1 MDLKGR
7 KKMPSISKIRLT
19 NVVYEEGLK
28 RYNDEI
34 FRFDGHNGAILLENG
49 GGKTVFIQTVLQ
61 AILPHVDVADRKIKN
76 TLLLENSPAH
86 IAIEWIMND
95 EPRRYVVT
103 AVSLFMTNNGLDS
116 LRYVYEY
123 SANDPNGIEGIPF
136 VREGK
141 DGKRPAERGEMQDYY
156 GHMKEK
162 SFLARTFN
170 TIKEYKTFIEEQY
183 HIISSEWESI
193 VKINSSEGG
202 VEAFFDECKS
212 TNQLFDRL
220 LIPTVE
226 SSIVGHD
233 ANLFADMFEKQHTSF
248 KHYKKLKETIEE
260 NKLIQQELE
269 KYVQTYE
276 QLHKSELTY
285 LKAKQRAKGAW
296 LETLKQKQFCEDER
310 TDIWNKLEEWKNSY
324 DTHNRKSASYEIL
337 VEETLWNEFD
347 HEYKISLARREE
359 KEEELTQQERDYH
372 SLRLAEL
379 KQQRKEHVDR
389 LAYIEDEMK
398 NLDQTEELTYYE
410 DELETAQRALL
421 GCFMEQL
428 DAIEKEEQGLKYELN
443 PIEVRLEQLNKEKE
457 EWRGKER
464 NARDE
469 LSRIKSRIESRTN
482 DLEKLK
488 QQLLANPSQ
497 EHVKEEIEKWIER
510 QQWLDEEIIRL
521 QQEVKQ
527 FNQEEK
533 EAEARKE
540 AYQHDLSS
548 TKIEQEN
555 TAYQLKEIQQEEQTL
570 IKKLASLRPQWAT
583 LESVHANEATIEMRL
598 IEQIEKRTK
607 ERNTLLVRER
617 LAYRFVDD
625 YSEQGTFF
633 GDPFLE
639 QQLKSWKNQFDY
651 LVTGVEYLQSL
662 AEAEC
667 VKKKAFP
674 LWPITLIT
682 TAKSKERLIQKIKQV
697 NDRLQFPIAVI
708 STEEAVYIHDQ
719 QFQHYWIEPRHW
731 DEVIDPTSFHTWK
744 ERIKTSA
751 KETTKLREEKEDE
764 IKVWREVYQ
773 EFKRFIQVHP
783 YEKVENLQKKHAQ
796 LARQI
801 EQLTMTIQKEK
812 ERIDELRMKISNNHS
827 LAHLYREEMR
837 GLEAKIE
844 KGMQYLQYEK
854 EVEEDRKN
862 EKQWQE
868 RLAAIERELKRVE
881 THIRDVI
888 EQKAALDDRIKSL
901 QQKQHYIMENH
912 EYRSLRSLQPIYSG
926 ESEHVIRE
934 KIRELEYKIR
944 KIQTTY
950 GEWKAKHESEK
961 REIDRLTKEIN
972 ELKQEHMDLDEARL
986 FPSDGR
992 QLLQMLKATITSLK
1006 TELRHLNNDVQSKLV
1021 RAERQKGKWES
1032 KLGQFQKDYPNQE
1045 IFQFTESLDEIK
1057 AELQKEK
1064 EDLDKR
1070 KAFLD
1075 QEKERIE
1082 KTMRSIEEAERSLE
1096 RFVEG
1101 HHFNAPHIA
1110 ALPLSPEEK
1119 MEFTYHR
1126 QRFIKAITNE
1136 LQIGKKAVEEM
1147 KSHVERAKRLFR
1159 DFCHHSIKDVKMRQM
1174 ALNGIEHK
1182 ETYEDIID
1190 FKKNMMRSVESA
1202 TNYANEH
1209 IRQKDAELQTF
1220 INHIHSHLRTVVE
1233 ELRQIPKK
1241 TRVKVG
1247 DDWKQIFTFSIPEWE
1262 EEVGKTRIR
1271 DYIEWILQQ
1280 LESDRFMNEHGR
1292 QDDGKVRKEIEM
1304 WLQTKQLLQVVMN
1317 NEAMKVNCRKVTN
1330 DNKVTT
1336 RSYSWEQSN
1345 LWSGGEKWSKNMT
1358 LFLGILNYVAEKKQH
1373 IQPNMKRH
1381 RAVILDNPF
1390 GKASS
1395 DHVLSPVFFIAE
1407 QLGFQIIALTAHAE
1421 GKFLR
1426 DYFPI
1431 IYSCRLRPSS
1441 DANKKVM
1448 TKERWLHY
1456 AYFQD
1461 HEPKTLDRL
1470 GEVEQLE
1477 LF

>member
-1 MDLKGR
+1 
-7 KKMPSISKIRLT
+7 MPSISKIRLT

-76 TLLLENSPAH
+76 TLLLENAPAH

-156 GHMKEK
+156 SHMKEK

-183 HIISSEWESI
+183 LIISSEWESI
-193 VKINSSEGG
+193 VKINSSEGD

-260 NKLIQQELE
+260 NILIQQELE
-269 KYVQTYE
+269 KYVETYE
-276 QLHKSELTY
+276 QLHISEMAY

-296 LETLKQKQFCEDER
+296 IETLKQKQFYKDEQI
-310 TDIWNKLEEWKNSY
+310 DVSKKLEEWKNSF
-324 DTHNRKSASYEIL
+324 DTHGRKSASYEIL
-337 VEETLWNEFD
+337 VEQTLCNELNR
-347 HEYKISLARREE
+347 EYQIALARLKE
-359 KEEELTQQERDYH
+359 KEEEIIQKERNYY
-372 SLRLAEL
+372 SLKLAEL
-379 KQQRKEHVDR
+379 KGQIKEHEDH
-389 LAYIEDEMK
+389 LAYIEAEMK
-398 NLDQTEELTYYE
+398 RLDQADELANYK
-410 DELETAQRALL
+410 DELEIAQRSLL
-421 GCFMEQL
+421 GCFMEML
-428 DAIEKEEQGLKYELN
+428 DAIEKEEQGLQYELN
-443 PIEVRLEQLNKEKE
+443 PVEIRLEQWNKEKE
-457 EWRGKER
+457 KWDGKDR
-464 NARDE
+464 NARDQ
-469 LSRIKSRIESRTN
+469 LSRVKSRIESRTN

-497 EHVKEEIEKWIER
+497 EHVKEEIKKWIER
-510 QQWLDEEIIRL
+510 QQWLDDEIIRL

-527 FNQEEK
+527 LTQEEK
-533 EAEARKE
+533 EAETNKE
-540 AYQHDLSS
+540 AFQHDLSS
-548 TKIEQEN
+548 TKIKQEKA
-555 TAYQLKEIQQEEQTL
+555 AYELKQIQDEEKTL
-570 IKKLASLRPQWAT
+570 INKLSSLRPQWAT
-583 LESVHANEATIEMRL
+583 LESIHTNEATIEMRM

-607 ERNTLLVRER
+607 ERNALLVRER
-617 LAYRFVDD
+617 VAYRFVDD
-625 YSEQGTFF
+625 YSEQEMFF
-633 GDPFLE
+633 GDAFLE

-662 AEAEC
+662 DEEERI
-667 VKKKAFP
+667 KKKAFP
-674 LWPITLIT
+674 LWPITFIT
-682 TAKSKERLIQKIKQV
+682 TDKSKERLIQKIKQV
-697 NDRLQFPIAVI
+697 NDRLQFPIVVI
-708 STEEAVYIHDQ
+708 STEEAVYIHDAPY
-719 QFQHYWIEPRHW
+719 QHNWIEPRHW
-731 DEVIDPTSFHTWK
+731 NESIDPESFHVWK
-744 ERIKTSA
+744 ESIKTGA
-751 KETTKLREEKEDE
+751 KETTKLREKKEDE
-764 IKVWREVYQ
+764 MKAWQDVYQ
-773 EFKRFIQVHP
+773 EFTRFLQSHP
-783 YEKVENLQKKHAQ
+783 YEKVENLRKTHAQ
-796 LARQI
+796 LVRQI
-801 EQLTMTIQKEK
+801 DQLIASIQKEK

-827 LAHLYREEMR
+827 LAHQYREEMR

-854 EVEEDRKN
+854 EVEEERKN
-862 EKQWQE
+862 EKHWQE
-868 RLAAIERELKRVE
+868 EIEAIEREVKRVE
-881 THIRDVI
+881 MHIRDVMD
-888 EQKAALDDRIKSL
+888 QKASLEDRIKSL
-901 QQKQHYIMENH
+901 QQKRHYIMENH
-912 EYRSLRSLQPIYSG
+912 EYQSLRLLQPIYSG
-926 ESEHVIRE
+926 ESEPVIRE
-934 KIRELEYKIR
+934 KIRQLDYKIHQ
-944 KIQTTY
+944 IQTTY
-950 GEWKAKHESEK
+950 GEWKAKQESEQ
-961 REIDRLTKEIN
+961 REIDRLTKEMN
-972 ELKQEHMDLDEARL
+972 ELKQEHSKLDETQP
-986 FPSDGR
+986 FPNDGR
-992 QLLQMLKATITSLK
+992 QLLQRLKTKINSLK
-1006 TELRHLNNDVQSKLV
+1006 EECRHLNDDVQNKLV
-1021 RAERQKGKWES
+1021 QAERQKGKWES
-1032 KLGQFQKDYPNQE
+1032 KLQQFQKDYPNQE
-1045 IFQFTESLDEIK
+1045 MDQFTIPLDEIK
-1057 AELQKEK
+1057 AELHKEK
-1064 EDLDKR
+1064 VDLDKR

-1082 KTMRSIEEAERSLE
+1082 KTLKGIDEAERSLE

-1101 HHFNAPHIA
+1101 HHFNAPNIV
-1110 ALPLSPEEK
+1110 ALLLNSEETL
-1119 MEFTYHR
+1119 EFTYHR
-1126 QRFIKAITNE
+1126 QQFIKVITE
-1136 LQIGKKAVEEM
+1136 DLQTSKKAVEE
-1147 KSHVERAKRLFR
+1147 KKNQVERAKRLFR
-1159 DFCHHSIKDVKMRQM
+1159 DFCNHSIKDVKMRQM

-1182 ETYEDIID
+1182 ETYEEILD

-1209 IRQKDAELQTF
+1209 IRQKDAELQAF
-1220 INHIHSHLRTVVE
+1220 INHIHSHLQTVVE
-1233 ELRQIPKK
+1233 ELKLIPKK
-1241 TRVKVG
+1241 TRVKVE

-1271 DYIEWILQQ
+1271 DHIEWILQQ
-1280 LESDRFMNEHGR
+1280 LESDRFLNENGL

-1317 NEAMKVNCRKVTN
+1317 NEAMKVSCRKVTN

-1336 RSYSWEQSN
+1336 RSYLWEQSN
-1345 LWSGGEKWSKNMT
+1345 HWSGGEKWSKNMT
-1358 LFLGILNYVAEKKQH
+1358 LFLGILNYVAEKKHH
-1373 IQPNMKRH
+1373 IQPKMKRH

-1441 DANKKVM
+1441 DGNKKVM
-1448 TKERWLHY
+1448 TKEKWMHH

-1461 HEPKTLDRL
+1461 HDPKTLDRL

-1477 LF
+1477 LFE

>member
-49 GGKTVFIQTVLQ
+49 GGKTVLIQTVLQ
-61 AILPHVDVADRKIKN
+61 AILPHVEVANRKIKD
-76 TLLLENSPAH
+76 TLQLESAPAH
-86 IAIEWIMND
+86 IAVEWIMND

-103 AVSLFMTNNGLDS
+103 AVSLFITNNGLDS

-123 SANDPNGIEGIPF
+123 NANDPNGMEGIPF

-156 GHMKEK
+156 SYMKEK
-162 SFLARTFN
+162 SFHARTFN
-170 TIKEYKTFIEEQY
+170 TIKEYKTFLEEQY

-220 LIPTVE
+220 LIPIVE
-226 SSIVGHD
+226 NSIVGHD

-248 KHYKKLKETIEE
+248 KQYKKLKETIEE
-260 NKLIQQELE
+260 NKLIQHELE

-276 QLHKSELTY
+276 QFHNSEQTY

-296 LETLKQKQFCEDER
+296 LEVLKQKQACEDER
-310 TDIWNKLEEWKNSY
+310 TEIENKLKEWKNSS
-324 DTHNRKSASYEIL
+324 DAHNRKFASYEIL
-337 VEETLWNEFD
+337 SEQTLWKKFD
-347 HEYKISLARREE
+347 QEYKIALARREE
-359 KEEELTQQERDYH
+359 KGEELTQRERDYY
-372 SLRLAEL
+372 SLKLAGL
-379 KQQRKEHVDR
+379 KAKRKVQEER
-389 LAYIEDEMK
+389 LAYIESEMK
-398 NLDQTEELTYYE
+398 KLDQTEELIHYE
-410 DELETAQRALL
+410 EEFETAQRALL

-443 PIEVRLEQLNKEKE
+443 PIDLRLEQLMKVQKEWNE
-457 EWRGKER
+457 KER
-464 NARDE
+464 NARDQ
-469 LSRIKSRIESRTN
+469 LSAIKSRIESRIN

-488 QQLLANPSQ
+488 QQLLANPYQ
-497 EHVKEEIEKWIER
+497 EHVREEIEKWINR

-527 FNQEEK
+527 LFQKEK

-540 AYQHDLSS
+540 AYQDELSTVQSEQKS
-548 TKIEQEN
+548 TD
-555 TAYQLKEIQQEEQTL
+555 YQLREIQREEEAL
-570 IKKLASLRPQWAT
+570 IQKLASLRPQWAT

-598 IEQIEKRTK
+598 IEQIEKRMK

-617 LAYRFVDD
+617 MAYRFVDD
-625 YSEQGTFF
+625 YGSQETFF
-633 GDPFLE
+633 GDAFLE

-651 LVTGVEYLQSL
+651 LATGVEFLRSL
-662 AEAEC
+662 DEKDRLKNEN
-667 VKKKAFP
+667 FP

-682 TAKSKERLIQKIKQV
+682 TEKSKERLVQKVKQV
-697 NDRLQFPIAVI
+697 SDRLQLPIVVI
-708 STEEAVYIHDQ
+708 STEEAVNIQDG
-719 QFQHYWIEPRHW
+719 QFQHGWIEPRHW
-731 DEVIDPTSFHTWK
+731 DEAIDPASFQTWK
-744 ERIKTSA
+744 DRIKTSA
-751 KETTKLREEKEDE
+751 AETTKLREKKEDE
-764 IKVWREVYQ
+764 IKSWQEVTQ
-773 EFKRFIQVHP
+773 EFKRFLQVHP
-783 YEKVENLQKKHAQ
+783 FEKVETLHQAYAQ
-796 LARQI
+796 FVGRI
-801 EQLTMTIQKEK
+801 EQLTMFIQKEK
-812 ERIDELRMKISNNHS
+812 ERIDELRMKTAKAQS
-827 LAHLYREEMR
+827 LIHNYGEEKK

-854 EVEEDRKN
+854 EIEEDRKKH
-862 EKQWQE
+862 KQWQE
-868 RLAAIERELKRVE
+868 TIVLIERELKRVDKQI
-881 THIRDVI
+881 HDVS
-888 EQKAALDDRIKSL
+888 EQKAAIEDRIKSL
-901 QQKQHYIMENH
+901 QNDIRYIKEND
-912 EYRSLRSLQPIYSG
+912 EYQSLRSLQPIYSG
-926 ESEHVIRE
+926 ESQHIIRE

-944 KIQTTY
+944 QIQTMY
-950 GEWKAKHESEK
+950 GEWKAKQDFEK
-961 REIDRLTKEIN
+961 RELDRLTKEIN
-972 ELKQEHMDLDEARL
+972 ELKQEHSGLDETRS

-992 QLLQMLKATITSLK
+992 QLLQLLKEKISSLK
-1006 TELRHLNNDVQSKLV
+1006 TELKNLDGDVENRLAL
-1021 RAERQKGKWES
+1021 AEKQKGKWEAR
-1032 KLGQFQKDYPNQE
+1032 LEQFQKNYPNHG
-1045 IFQFTESLDEIK
+1045 IFQFAKPLDVIK
-1057 AELQKEK
+1057 EELQKEK
-1064 EDLDKR
+1064 EDIDKR
-1070 KAFLD
+1070 KVYLH
-1075 QEKERIE
+1075 QEKDRIE
-1082 KTMRSIEEAERSLE
+1082 KKLNNIEEAEHGLD

-1101 HHFNAPHIA
+1101 HHFNAPHIS
-1110 ALPLSPEEK
+1110 ALPLSSEEK
-1119 MEFTYHR
+1119 LELMYHHK
-1126 QRFIKAITNE
+1126 RFVKAITE
-1136 LQIGKKAVEEM
+1136 DLQKCKKVVEEM
-1147 KSHVERAKRLFR
+1147 KGHVERAKRLFR
-1159 DFCHHSIKDVKMRQM
+1159 DFCNRSIKDVKMRQM

-1182 ETYEDIID
+1182 ETYEDIMD

-1233 ELRQIPKK
+1233 ELKQIPKK

-1262 EEVGKTRIR
+1262 EEAGKTRIR
-1271 DYIEWILQQ
+1271 DHIEWILKQ
-1280 LESDRFMNEHGR
+1280 LESDRYVNDHGQ
-1292 QDDGKVRKEIEM
+1292 QDDGKIRKETEI

-1317 NEAMKVNCRKVTN
+1317 NEVMKVSCRKVTN
-1330 DNKVTT
+1330 DNRVTS
-1336 RSYSWEQSN
+1336 RSYSWEHSN

-1373 IQPNMKRH
+1373 IKPNMKRH
-1381 RAVILDNPF
+1381 RSVILDNPF

-1395 DHVLSPVFFIAE
+1395 DHVLSPVFFVAE
-1407 QLGFQIIALTAHAE
+1407 QLGFQMIALTAHAE
-1421 GKFLR
+1421 GKFLQ
-1426 DYFPI
+1426 DYFPV

-1441 DANKKVM
+1441 DPNKKVM
-1448 TKERWLHY
+1448 KKEKWLHH

-1461 HEPKTLDRL
+1461 HEPKSLERL
-1470 GEVEQLE
+1470 GEAEQLE